1 MNNKKKKFGLEEI
14 IRRVIKFRDDR
25 NWKKFHNPKNL
36 AISISVEAN
45 ELLEH
50 FQWKDLKES
59 EEYAE
64 KYKDKISLE
73 IADIIIY
80 LLYLCYDLKIDLEDS
95 IDKKLKEND
104 SKYPVSKSKGKS
116 LKYNQ
121 LK

>member
-1 MNNKKKKFGLEEI
+1 MNKRNKDFKLEEI
-14 IRRVIKFRDDR
+14 IGKVIEFRNKR

-36 AISISVEAN
+36 AISISIEAN

-50 FQWKDLKES
+50 FQWKDLKDS
-59 EEYAE
+59 KEYAE
-64 KYKDKISLE
+64 KNKDKISSE

-80 LLYLCYDLKIDLEDS
+80 LLYLCHDLNINLVDS
-95 IDKKLKEND
+95 INKKLKENN

>member
-1 MNNKKKKFGLEEI
+1 VNKKKIFELEEI

-36 AISISVEAN
+36 AISISIEAS

-59 EEYAE
+59 KEYAE
-64 KYKDKISLE
+64 NNKDEISTE
-73 IADIIIY
+73 IVDIVIY
-80 LLYLCYDLKIDLEDS
+80 LLYLCHDLKIDLEDS

-104 SKYPVSKSKGKS
+104 SKYPISKSKGKS

>member
-1 MNNKKKKFGLEEI
+1 MNKKKEFRLEEI
-14 IRRVIKFRDDR
+14 SKKVIKFRDER
-25 NWKKFHNPKNL
+25 KWKKFHNPKNL
-36 AISISVEAN
+36 SISISIEAN

-59 EEYAE
+59 KKYA
-64 KYKDKISLE
+64 KNNKDEISFE

-80 LLYLCYDLKIDLEDS
+80 LLYLCHDLNIDLVDS
-95 IDKKLKEND
+95 IDRKLKENN
-104 SKYPVSKSKGKS
+104 SKYPISKSKGRS

>member
-1 MNNKKKKFGLEEI
+1 MNNKKKKFQLEEI
-14 IRRVIKFRDDR
+14 SKKVIKFRDDR

-36 AISISVEAN
+36 AISISIEAN

-59 EEYAE
+59 KKYAE
-64 KYKDKISLE
+64 NNKDKISSE

-80 LLYLCYDLKIDLEDS
+80 LLYLCHDLNIDLADS
-95 IDKKLKEND
+95 IDKKMKENN
-104 SKYPVSKSKGKS
+104 SKYPISKSKGKS

>member
-1 MNNKKKKFGLEEI
+1 MNKKKKLELEEI
-14 IRRVIKFRDDR
+14 IRKVIKFRDDR

-36 AISISVEAN
+36 AISISIEAN

-59 EEYAE
+59 KEYAE
-64 KYKDKISLE
+64 SNKNEISSE
-73 IADIIIY
+73 IADIIVY
-80 LLYLCYDLKIDLEDS
+80 LLYLCHDLNIDLADS
-95 IDKKLKEND
+95 IDKKLKENN
-104 SKYPVSKSKGKS
+104 SKYPISKSKGKS

>member
-1 MNNKKKKFGLEEI
+1 MNNKKKIFGLEEI
-14 IRRVIKFRDDR
+14 INRVIKFRDDR

-59 EEYAE
+59 EKYA
-64 KYKDKISLE
+64 KNNKDEISTE

-80 LLYLCYDLKIDLEDS
+80 LLYLCHDLDIDLADS
-95 IDKKLKEND
+95 IDKKLKENN

>member
-1 MNNKKKKFGLEEI
+1 MSEKNKEFKLEEI
-14 IRRVIKFRDDR
+14 IEKVIKFRDER
-25 NWKKFHNPKNL
+25 NWEKFHNPKNL
-36 AISISVEAN
+36 SISISIEAN

-59 EEYAE
+59 KEYAE
-64 KYKDKISLE
+64 KNKSKISSE

-80 LLYLCYDLKIDLEDS
+80 LLYLCHDLNINLADS
-95 IDKKLKEND
+95 IDKKIKENN

>member
-1 MNNKKKKFGLEEI
+1 MNNKKKKFVLEEI
-14 IRRVIKFRDDR
+14 NKKVLKFRDDR

-50 FQWKDLKES
+50 FQWKNLKES
-59 EEYAE
+59 KEYA
-64 KYKDKISLE
+64 KNNKDEISSE

-80 LLYLCYDLKIDLEDS
+80 LLYLCHDLNIDLADS
-95 IDKKLKEND
+95 IDKKLKENN
-104 SKYPVSKSKGKS
+104 SKYPISKSKGKS
-116 LKYNQ
+116 LKYDQ

>member
-1 MNNKKKKFGLEEI
+1 MNNKKKKFELEEI
-14 IRRVIKFRDDR
+14 IREVIEFRDKR

-36 AISISVEAN
+36 AISISIEAN

-59 EEYAE
+59 KEYAG
-64 KYKDKISLE
+64 KNKDEISLE

-80 LLYLCYDLKIDLEDS
+80 LLYLCHDLNIDIMES
-95 IDKKLKEND
+95 IEKKLKENN
-104 SKYPVSKSKGKS
+104 SKYPISKSKGKS

-121 LK
+121 L

>member
-1 MNNKKKKFGLEEI
+1 MSNINREFGLEEI
-14 IRRVIKFRDDR
+14 INRVIKFRDDR

-50 FQWKDLKES
+50 FQWKDLEES
-59 EEYAE
+59 KAYAE
-64 KYKDKISLE
+64 KYKGKISLE

-80 LLYLCYDLKIDLEDS
+80 LLYLCHDLDIDLADS
-95 IDKKLKEND
+95 IDRKLKENN

>member
-1 MNNKKKKFGLEEI
+1 MSEKNKEFKLEEI
-14 IRRVIKFRDDR
+14 IKKVIKFRDDR

-36 AISISVEAN
+36 AISISIEAN

-59 EEYAE
+59 KEYAE
-64 KYKDKISLE
+64 SNRDKISSE
-73 IADIIIY
+73 VADIIIY
-80 LLYLCYDLKIDLEDS
+80 LLYLCHDLNINLVDS
-95 IDKKLKEND
+95 INKKLKENN

>member
-1 MNNKKKKFGLEEI
+1 MNKKKEFKLEEI
-14 IRRVIKFRDDR
+14 VKEVIKFRDDR

-59 EEYAE
+59 EKYA
-64 KYKDKISLE
+64 KNNKDEISTE

-80 LLYLCYDLKIDLEDS
+80 LLYLCHDLDIDLADS
-95 IDKKLKEND
+95 IDRKLKENN